1 MNDDDSQCRAWAVL
15 AQLALNTLGT
25 YRADVRGEN
34 PRTHLALQA
43 VGQLGG
49 LHTAGRIVARAFGIS
64 HGAIEER
71 LGWALS
77 LLPVQGAQL
86 MSETDPGDR
95 FQALRAMG
103 LRALDGGEA
112 GS

>member
-1 MNDDDSQCRAWAVL
+1 MNDDDSQLAWAVL
-15 AQLALNTLGT
+15 AQLALNTLGI
-25 YRADVRGEN
+25 YRADVHGEN

-95 FQALRAMG
+95 FQSLRAKG
-103 LRALDGGEA
+103 LRSLEER
-112 GS
+112 SS